1 VKLTVYFTP
10 LGVNPHDIAGRP
22 VLVIDVLRAT
32 TTVVAALAHGARAV
46 LPVASGD
53 EALRLAK
60 DLNREDVLLAG
71 ERGYRM
77 IEGFAFGNSPQE
89 VMGDKVKG
97 MTLIMS
103 TSNGTPALLATD
115 PARPVLI
122 GAAVNFSAA
131 AAAAKTVFEE
141 TGELVILCAGQ
152 DRRFALEDAYTA
164 GRFAREI
171 LPPRL
176 PRSFEVNDAAI
187 AAKELVRHYGDRWK
201 RAFAASSSA
210 RKLHDLGLDHD
221 VAAATEVDR
230 YDIVPSYAERQVRV
244 EPRG

>member
-1 VKLTVYFTP
+1 MKLTVFFTP
-10 LGVNPHDIAGRP
+10 LGVNPQDVSGRP

-32 TTVVAALAHGARAV
+32 TTMVTALAHGARAV

-53 EALRLAK
+53 EALRLANN
-60 DLNREDVLLAG
+60 LHREDVLLAG

-77 IEGFAFGNSPQE
+77 IEGFAMGNSPRE
-89 VMGDKVKG
+89 VTGDKVRG

-103 TSNGTPALLATD
+103 TSNGTPAVLAAD
-115 PARPVLI
+115 PGRPVLV

-131 AAAAKTVFEE
+131 AAAAKAAFEE
-141 TGELVILCAGQ
+141 TGDLVILCAGQ

-187 AAKELVRHYGDRWK
+187 AAKELVRYYGDRWN

-210 RKLHDLGLDHD
+210 RKLRELGLEHD
-221 VAAATEVDR
+221 VLAATEVDR
-230 YDIVPSYAERQVRV
+230 YDIVPHYSERQIRV
-244 EPRG
+244 DARG